1 MEPQDYEDSEGFR
14 KGAGTPPS
22 DLSEYGLDDGPKEDD
37 DHAR

>member
-1 MEPQDYEDSEGFR
+1 MEPQEYEDSEGFR

-22 DLSEYGLDDGPKEDD
+22 DLSQYGIEEDD